1 MVLVDSQI
9 RDEIKSGNLRI
20 ENFDE
25 ACVQPATYDLRIGPL
40 IYSPSAPEPDKP
52 IDISRNGGAHRIPA
66 YGLAVLTTYETLYFP
81 SDMVG
86 RFGLKSG
93 FARKGL
99 FASTGPQVD
108 PGYEGK
114 LFVSVLNLTPAACV
128 VTYKDTFLS
137 IEFHKL
143 DKRPDKTY
151 AGPHQGR
158 KDISPEII
166 EDLVRFEGLNLSQM
180 QNEFSELSHH
190 INEWGNLAVKFEN
203 FLKEMN
209 KQTSA
214 ITALTQKIGEIMRG
228 PKEAELAET
237 RRVSLQQAMKEILD
251 LFRKER
257 KLFYSDIAEALH
269 LDYQTIIK
277 ACGRLEKKGLIE
289 GDMYEAKKPRK
300 KNLS

>member
-9 RDEIKSGNLRI
+9 REEINSGNLRI
-20 ENFDE
+20 DNFDE

-40 IYSPSAPEPDKP
+40 IYSPSVPEPDKP

-81 SDMVG
+81 PNLIG

-143 DKRPDKTY
+143 DKKPDKTY
-151 AGPHQGR
+151 EGPHQGR
-158 KDISPEII
+158 REIGPEII

-180 QNEFSELSHH
+180 QTEFSELSHH

-214 ITALTQKIGEIMRG
+214 ITALTQKIGGIMEG
-228 PKEAELAET
+228 PQET
-237 RRVSLQQAMKEILD
+237 QLRKTRDVSLQQAMKEILD

-257 KLFYSDIAEALH
+257 SLFYSDIAEALH
-269 LDYQTIIK
+269 LDYQTVIK
-277 ACGRLEKKGLIE
+277 ACSRLEKKGLIE
-289 GDMYEAKKPRK
+289 GDMYETKKPRK
-300 KNLS
+300 KNL

>member
-9 RDEIKSGNLRI
+9 RDEINSGNLRI
-20 ENFDE
+20 DNFDE
-25 ACVQPATYDLRIGPL
+25 ACIQPATYDLRIGPL
-40 IYSPSAPEPDKP
+40 IYSPSSPEPDKP

-66 YGLAVLTTYETLYFP
+66 YGFVVLTTYETLYFP
-81 SDMVG
+81 PDMVG

-137 IEFHKL
+137 IEFNKL
-143 DKRPDKTY
+143 DKKPDKTY
-151 AGPHQGR
+151 EGPHQGR
-158 KDISPEII
+158 RDISPEII

-180 QNEFSELSHH
+180 QNQFSELTHH
-190 INEWGNLAVKFEN
+190 INEWGNLAIKFEN
-203 FLKEMN
+203 FLKEMT
-209 KQTSA
+209 KQTNA
-214 ITALTQKIGEIMRG
+214 ITALTKKIGEPVWEQKDVQLI
-228 PKEAELAET
+228 KT
-237 RRVSLQQAMKEILD
+237 RHVSLQQALKEILE

-257 KLFYSDIAEALH
+257 RLFYSDIVEALH
-269 LDYQTIIK
+269 LDYQTVMK
-277 ACGRLEKKGLIE
+277 ACDRLEKKGLIE
-289 GDMYEAKKPRK
+289 GDMHEVKKPRK
-300 KNLS
+300 KNFS